1 MTRDASPS
9 APAKA
14 ARGASLVFVFLVVLI
29 DMMGFGIIMP
39 VLPALITDLTGGSIA
54 EAAVDAGWLAF
65 AYAGMQFLFGP
76 VMGNLSDRFGRRPVL
91 LACLGMYGIGYAM
104 MGWAPT
110 LAWLY
115 AARIVTGVTG
125 ASFSVAYAYIAD
137 ITPPERRAQNFG
149 LIGMAFGVGFIF
161 GPALGGILGEFG
173 TRLPFFAASGL
184 AAINFLFGLVM
195 LKESL
200 AQDKRRPFSLIRSNA
215 LSAMRALGGQ
225 NRVVL
230 WYAAALVFFTTSGIV
245 YPVIFAYYAIQA
257 FGWTELTIGLS
268 LALVGVGAALVQG
281 GLIRIVVPRIGER
294 RAVLIGFGAML
305 SANIIY
311 CFATVPWL
319 IFVAIPIGW
328 FQGLIQPSVT
338 GLMSRAVDDRRQ
350 GELQGATSSLNSLAA
365 VVGPPLFTAAFFL
378 FTQDSAPV
386 YWPGAPYAVASVFAL
401 VSLALFWRGSGLHY
415 AGEGADLPPDAE
427 TDADVA

>member
-1 MTRDASPS
+1 MSDPAAPL

-14 ARGASLVFVFLVVLI
+14 ARGASLIFVVLVVLI

-39 VLPALITDLTGGSIA
+39 VLPSLITDLTGGSIA

-76 VMGNLSDRFGRRPVL
+76 IMGNLSDRFGRRPVL
-91 LACLGMYGIGYAM
+91 LACLGMYTLGYAM

-115 AARIVTGVTG
+115 VARIVTGVTG

-137 ITPPERRAQNFG
+137 ITPPDRRAQNFG

-161 GPALGGILGEFG
+161 GPALGGILGEVG
-173 TRLPFFAASGL
+173 TRLPFFAASAL
-184 AAINFLFGLVM
+184 AALNFLFGLF
-195 LKESL
+195 LLRESHPK
-200 AQDKRRPFSLIRSNA
+200 DRRRPFSLVRSNA
-215 LSAMRALGGQ
+215 LSAMKALGGQ
-225 NRVVL
+225 NRVVI
-230 WYAAALVFFTTSGIV
+230 WYAIALVFFTTAGIV

-281 GLIRIVVPRIGER
+281 GLIRILVPRIGER
-294 RAVLIGFGAML
+294 RAVLIGFTAML
-305 SANIIY
+305 TANMIY
-311 CFATVPWL
+311 TFTTVPWL

-328 FQGLIQPSVT
+328 FQGLIQPSIT
-338 GLMSRAVDDRRQ
+338 GLMSRAVDDRTQ
-350 GELQGATSSLNSLAA
+350 GQLQGATSSLNSLAA
-365 VVGPPLFTAAFFL
+365 VVGPPLFTGAFFL
-378 FTQDSAPV
+378 FTSRSAPI
-386 YWPGAPYAVASVFAL
+386 YWPGAPYAVASIFAL
-401 VSLALFWRGSGLHY
+401 ASLALFWRGSGLHY
-415 AGEGADLPPDAE
+415 AGEGAALPPDAE
-427 TDADVA
+427 QA